1 MRTKVVPRHVGWPV
15 ALIGLSVC
23 LLGCGDRIRLPSP
36 ERLVEFESAGPE
48 GPSVDLDRIS
58 RARMPA
64 GPYRVTHGDV
74 LQLTMPLTLFP
85 GVPQGGAA
93 ITGEATRRCRVDDAG
108 VITIPDGRQIAVAGR
123 SLSEIESAVV
133 DAYYPEFVKT
143 KPSVYA
149 EVLEYRAQR
158 VQILGSVTNPG
169 VYSLRHDQMSL
180 AALLMEAGGIT
191 SEGAAVIRIT
201 RRDAASG
208 QPTPSPDRGL
218 APLRDVRGD
227 RYGAPQKASQ
237 HRGVRPGGALSD
249 TDSLLRVWFRPEGPL
264 ATTGWIGL
272 EREGEVLV
280 RQWLDVANDPQ
291 KGMLLEAAAARVDR
305 LPVAVLDRRLLQLE
319 RMLLSYNRK
328 ARVHL
333 AVYTG
338 DSDWHRSGEGDYVA
352 WLADA
357 SQVDRASHGMAAPT
371 EQSAAPL
378 ASPSDAG
385 ETTIALPVRGL
396 NIPFVDVALKE
407 GDSVIVER
415 LQIQYVTVLGLV
427 RSPGNFPYPVGTQF
441 RLAEVL
447 AFAGGLDMVASPR
460 YVSIYRLR
468 ADGTVASATFQL
480 VDPRNQE
487 ELTAQ
492 LALPVRPGDVV
503 SVEHTPRTRTNT
515 FLDRY
520 FRLSMGVYLRPEQL
534 WGD

>member
-23 LLGCGDRIRLPSP
+23 LLGCGDRIRLPSA
-36 ERLVEFESAGPE
+36 ERLVEFETAGPE
-48 GPSVDLDRIS
+48 GPSVDLDRIG

-85 GVPQGGAA
+85 GIPQGGAA
-93 ITGEATRRCRVDDAG
+93 VTGEATRRCRVSDAG
-108 VITIPDGRQIAVAGR
+108 VITVPDGRQIAVAGK

-133 DAYYPEFVKT
+133 DAYHPEFVKT

-149 EVLEYRAQR
+149 EVLEYRSQR

-169 VYSLRHDQMSL
+169 VYNLRHDQMSL
-180 AALLMEAGGIT
+180 AALLMEAGGIIN
-191 SEGAAVIRIT
+191 EGAAVIRIT
-201 RRDAASG
+201 RRDAVGG
-208 QPTPSPDRGL
+208 QSAPSPDGEL
-218 APLRDVRGD
+218 PPLRDIRND
-227 RYGAPQKASQ
+227 RYGAPRGASG
-237 HRGVRPGGALSD
+237 HRAVTPRGTLSEMY
-249 TDSLLRVWFRPEGPL
+249 SPMRVWFRPEGPL
-264 ATTGWIGL
+264 PTTGWIGL
-272 EREGEVLV
+272 ERDGEVLV
-280 RQWLDVANDPQ
+280 RQWLDIANDPQ
-291 KGMLLEAAAARVDR
+291 KRMLMETAAARIDR
-305 LPVAVLDRRLLQLE
+305 LPVALLDSRLLQLE
-319 RMLLSYNRK
+319 RTLLSHNRK
-328 ARVHL
+328 AQVHL
-333 AVYTG
+333 AVYTR
-338 DSDWHRSGEGDYVA
+338 DSDWRFGGEGDYEA

-357 SQVDRASHGMAAPT
+357 SYMDRTDHGMASPT
-371 EQSAAPL
+371 EQSAVPL
-378 ASPSDAG
+378 ASPSNEA
-385 ETTIALPVRGL
+385 EITMVLPVRGL
-396 NIPFVDVALKE
+396 NIPFVDVALHE

-460 YVSIYRLR
+460 YVSIYRLK

-503 SVEHTPRTRTNT
+503 SVEHTPRTRMNT

-520 FRLSMGVYLRPEQL
+520 FRLNMGVYLRPEQL
-534 WGD
+534 WGE